1 MNIRGIATALF
12 LPVLFFSTAQSADQT
27 LIDAARKEGRVMWYT
42 GLLAE
47 EAAIP
52 IARAFMVK
60 YPGIEVLHN
69 RMVGA
74 EIGKTVLAEARS
86 GVQVGDVFDST
97 NTVVS
102 LAPAGLIEPYVSPG
116 AADIPSNYKDPN
128 GLWAAQ
134 VLYFTTVG
142 YNTKLVTESEAPKT
156 FDDLLDPRWKG
167 KLGWSSTGTA
177 SGVGFVGN
185 VLMTMG
191 DSAGRVYLKKLS
203 AQQIRTIKGGG
214 AEALQAVADGTIQIG
229 LQIFNHHTRIQKAKG
244 GEVEWVKMEP
254 LLAFPNPIG
263 VIKGAPHPNAAR
275 LLIDYVLSAE
285 GQTVLRDSSHIPA
298 STKVNPP
305 DPTLKNGFRVN
316 FLDPVLAERESPKW
330 RSILKEIFD

>member
-1 MNIRGIATALF
+1 MSIRGIATALF
-12 LPVLFFSTAQSADQT
+12 LPFLFLSPAIAADPA
-27 LIDAARKEGRVMWYT
+27 LVDAARKEGRVMWYT

-52 IARAFMVK
+52 IARAFMAK
-60 YPGIEVLHN
+60 YPGIEVQHN

-74 EIGKTVLAEARS
+74 EIGKTVIAEAKA
-86 GVQVGDVFDST
+86 GVQIGDVFDST

-102 LAPAGLIEPYVSPG
+102 LSPAGMIEPYVSPS
-116 AADIPSNYKDPN
+116 AADIPDNYKDKN

-134 VLYFTTVG
+134 VLYFTTAG
-142 YNTKLVTESEAPKT
+142 YNTKLVSASDAPKT
-156 FDDLLDPRWKG
+156 FEDLLDPKWKG

-185 VLMTMG
+185 VLLTMG
-191 DSAGRVYLKKLS
+191 EPAGREYLKKLS
-203 AQQIRTIKGGG
+203 AQQVRTIKGGG

-244 GEVEWVKMEP
+244 GAVEWIKMEP

-263 VIKGAPHPNAAR
+263 IIKGAPHPNAAR
-275 LLIDYVLSAE
+275 LLIDFVLSEE
-285 GQTVLRDSSHIPA
+285 GQRVLQEANHIPA
-298 STKVNPP
+298 SAKVEPP
-305 DPTLKNGFRVN
+305 DATLKNGFKVN
-316 FLDPVLAERESPKW
+316 FLDPVLAERESAKW
-330 RSILKEIFD
+330 RSIVKELFE

>member
-1 MNIRGIATALF
+1 MTLRRAVSALF
-12 LPVLFFSTAQSADQT
+12 LSCLFLSSGKAADQA
-27 LIDAARKEGRVMWYT
+27 LVDAARREGRVMWYT

-52 IARAFMVK
+52 IARAFMAR

-69 RMVGA
+69 RMVGV
-74 EIGKTVLAEARS
+74 EIGKTVLAEARA
-86 GVQVGDVFDST
+86 GAQIGDVFDST

-102 LAPAGLIEPYVSPG
+102 LAPAGMIEPYVSPS
-116 AADIPSNYKDPN
+116 AIDIPDIYKDRD

-142 YNTKLVTESEAPKT
+142 YNTKLIPAAEAPKT

-167 KLGWSSTGTA
+167 KIGWASTGTA

-185 VLMTMG
+185 VLLTMG
-191 DSAGRVYLKKLS
+191 ETAGREYLKKLS

-244 GEVEWVKMEP
+244 GEVEWIKMEP

-275 LLIDYVLSAE
+275 LLIDFVLSEE
-285 GQTVLRDSSHIPA
+285 GQTVLRESNHIPA

-305 DPTLKNGFRVN
+305 DPALKNGFKVN

-330 RSILKEIFD
+330 RAMLKELFE